1 MRPLSLIAVATATA
15 AALLLPAA
23 VVTAAPAVA
32 AAPGDDAPPPNNRAP
47 RVPNPPSLGDTPWTS
62 AAGKDMKG
70 YRLSTYTGKYY
81 DKSREQYRLCVVQR
95 ESGGN
100 YDLDSYYQGAYQFG
114 PFWADD
120 ILTKIEPEMVATYG
134 ETVRTE
140 LRRLSRLEISSWPRF
155 WQDAGFWTIFN
166 RGAGAGNWAGGNW
179 SCDPTPNR
187 ERGWPS
193 PDHWNYTPME
203 RTKAENAAAAPAAPV
218 AAFGTPEHSQQLAR
232 DYIRTKYGW
241 RYNEFKALKAMW
253 WRESNWRYTVINHS
267 GPWYGL
273 GQVNPDY
280 IASQGYSID
289 AYMSKPLVQVKVGA
303 AYIKGRY
310 GTPTK
315 AWAFWQA
322 NGWY

>member
-1 MRPLSLIAVATATA
+1 MRRLLTVTALAVS
-15 AALLLPAA
+15 AALLVPAGA
-23 VVTAAPAVA
+23 AVA
-32 AAPGDDAPPPNNRAP
+32 APIAAAATPRDDATPPNERAP
-47 RVPNPPSLGDTPWTS
+47 RVPAAPNLGDTPWTS
-62 AAGKDMKG
+62 EAGKDMKG

-120 ILTKIEPEMVATYG
+120 ILAKIEPEMVATYG

-140 LRRLSRLEISSWPRF
+140 LRRLAKLEISSWPRF

-166 RGAGAGNWAGGNW
+166 KGTGAGNWAGGTW
-179 SCDPTPNR
+179 GCDPSPNA

-193 PDHWNYTPME
+193 PDHYNYTPIE
-203 RTKAENAAAAPAAPV
+203 RTKGGSTATPSAAS
-218 AAFGTPEHSQQLAR
+218 GTPEHSQQLAR
-232 DYIRTKYGW
+232 DFIRTKYGW
-241 RYNEFKALKAMW
+241 KYAEFKALKAMW
-253 WRESNWRYTVINHS
+253 WRESNWRYTVINPA

-273 GQVNPDY
+273 GQVNPDF

-289 AYMSKPLVQVKVGA
+289 TYMSTPLVQIKVGA

-310 GTPTK
+310 GSPTK
-315 AWAFWQA
+315 AWEFWQS
-322 NGWY
+322 NNWY